1 MAIRGIARIFIEPDD
16 QYTTIVTSTEDGV
29 SGTNLVS
36 ATSNQTL
43 AAAFNKGRDDLSA
56 LATGGLK
63 HREINI
69 TTRVS

>member
-16 QYTTIVTSTEDGV
+16 QYTTIVTSQEDGV
-29 SGTNLVS
+29 PGTNLVS

-43 AAAFNKGRDDLSA
+43 TAAFNKGRDDLA
-56 LATGGLK
+56 GLAAGPLK